1 MSDWR
6 PSAEGAIRKE
16 LLAWDAS
23 HAPVAHGSRFVKA
36 SGAARRPRQP
46 RGHGGE
52 QATSP
57 RLPAVRGASRRPVDE
72 ASELSVAEFVAE
84 PQAHMRPQPRYGSGP
99 MPGGPAMGELI
110 ELVLEMRGKLRQQQ
124 HQLQAL
130 THEVHLLRS
139 EAAWQVPQP
148 PQQGQPGQQASRQQ
162 PPQQLSQPQQ
172 ASPRIPPQQP
182 AQQPQSESQPLRPA
196 LEPQQ
201 VPHPPP
207 SDERGRPSPAKRP
220 TRAAATAPPTAE
232 ADAQLDEP
240 ANMKTAA
247 ETAVDV
253 PPVVEQTEL
262 AQEVDAGKDEEEPY
276 VALAEPEQ
284 VDDAGAASGEEM
296 LASVAAVD
304 TAGAMQ
310 VEIDKLVTVVAEVTD
325 AGVVIR
331 LNISDLVS
339 GA

>member
-1 MSDWR
+1 
-6 PSAEGAIRKE
+6 
-16 LLAWDAS
+16 
-23 HAPVAHGSRFVKA
+23 
-36 SGAARRPRQP
+36 
-46 RGHGGE
+46 
-52 QATSP
+52 
-57 RLPAVRGASRRPVDE
+57 
-72 ASELSVAEFVAE
+72 
-84 PQAHMRPQPRYGSGP
+84 MRPQPRYGSGP

-182 AQQPQSESQPLRPA
+182 AQQPQSESQPPRPA

-262 AQEVDAGKDEEEPY
+262 AQEVDDEPATIKTTAETAVDVPPVVEQTELAQEVDAGKDEEEPY

-304 TAGAMQ
+304 TAGATQ
-310 VEIDKLVTVVAEVTD
+310 VEIAKLVTVDAEVTD